1 MEILNNEPK
10 LTSDPR
16 FRGGRVLIESGKPEE
31 ATTMFG
37 SLLEVRDT
45 KACRTCRYTVCVCVC
60 DLSGFIYS
68 SRNFIIVWEV
78 CMM

>member
-1 MEILNNEPK
+1 MYNMENLNNEPK

-45 KACRTCRYTVCVCVC
+45 RRPVTLSCRCTVCV
-60 DLSGFIYS
+60 
-68 SRNFIIVWEV
+68 
-78 CMM
+78 